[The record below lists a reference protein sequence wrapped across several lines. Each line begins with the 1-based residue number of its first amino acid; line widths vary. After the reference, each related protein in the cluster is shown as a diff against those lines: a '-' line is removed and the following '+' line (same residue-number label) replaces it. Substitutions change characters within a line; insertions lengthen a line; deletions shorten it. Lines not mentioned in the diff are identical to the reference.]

1 VSTTDARNRAEA
13 IADAACP
20 EGEVNARLDDYAV
33 EVARTERIAAYRAAA
48 DELTA
53 AANPTT
59 SEAQESDGLPTACAP
74 ARTRWSS
81 NDNRRDCSA
90 DPVRGVAT
98 AT

>member
-53 AANPTT
+53 AANPHN
-59 SEAQESDGLPTACAP
+59 ERGAGVRWAADRL
-74 ARTRWSS
+74 RTR
-81 NDNRRDCSA
+81 A
-90 DPVRGVAT
+90 DQMEQQ
-98 AT
+98 